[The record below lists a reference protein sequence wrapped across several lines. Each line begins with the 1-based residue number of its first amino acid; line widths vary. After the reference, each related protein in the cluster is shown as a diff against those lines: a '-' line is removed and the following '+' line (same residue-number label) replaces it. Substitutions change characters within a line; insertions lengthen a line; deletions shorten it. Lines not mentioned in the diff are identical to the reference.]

1 MPMEGTGP
9 LDETARPAD
18 GSTSITTDRAAKL
31 TRGWGGVAEGADT
44 TGGSE
49 EGPDV
54 SGGDRA
60 GGLHSAARVGRSR
73 RWRQAGGSSNGG
85 TNGRVAEELTGL
97 NLPREEAH
105 TAGSLALA
113 SCP

>member
-1 MPMEGTGP
+1 MAARKVEPLGESARPELSMPMEGTGP

-44 TGGSE
+44 TGGS
-49 EGPDV
+49 
-54 SGGDRA
+54 
-60 GGLHSAARVGRSR
+60 
-73 RWRQAGGSSNGG
+73 SNGG